1 MALEGNVNTQALRA
15 LRALEGHLGT
25 QALEG
30 HVNTAALKTFWH
42 LRHLGTRR
50 ALGDSFTL
58 GTLALGHLATQAL
71 TY

>member
-50 ALGDSFTL
+50 ALGHSCTL
-58 GTLALGHLATQAL
+58 GTMALEHFATWVL
-71 TY
+71 KY